1 MYILLLLLAQYTT
14 VHFYIFKVTVLPPG
28 EWDPDIRLE
37 PPSQVPSQSERRV
50 GVKDT
55 TDQQEPPRPVVT
67 FSKIP
72 FKGLFDDA
80 KRRYKH
86 YLTDFRDAAWDTHRN
101 KCSILAL
108 LTTIASII
116 FIYFANIAP
125 AITFGQVLSEK
136 TGQYMV
142 RERETDRGKDRDRER
157 ESCVFLSVS
166 NFTITLSSF
175 VYIGSC

>member
-1 MYILLLLLAQYTT
+1 MVRSSNYILLLYS
-14 VHFYIFKVTVLPPG
+14 VHKCIESSFCVLKVTVLPPG

-37 PPSQVPSQSERRV
+37 PPSQVPSQTKRKA
-50 GVKDT
+50 GVKDCR
-55 TDQQEPPRPVVT
+55 DQNPTPTPQVT

-72 FKGLFDDA
+72 FKGLYDDA
-80 KRRYKH
+80 KRRYRN

-142 RERETDRGKDRDRER
+142 CTCTCA
-157 ESCVFLSVS
+157 SCV
-166 NFTITLSSF
+166 
-175 VYIGSC
+175 

>member
-1 MYILLLLLAQYTT
+1 M
-14 VHFYIFKVTVLPPG
+14 LPPG